1 MPPSPRGKAVPQLR
15 RSTGRSRLRSELDHR
30 TCPKASRGGLTQP
43 LPVPDPLRT
52 AARPTRPLEP
62 ILFPKLRIQFA
73 DFPYLHYCYQLEA
86 VHLGDL
92 LRIWVRTGE
101 KITPSP
107 QDFQG
112 PTAVQRTPREARCFT
127 VATSL
132 SRAQPIPGSWLLT
145 KKRELFPRLPPTS
158 PGSFALPRVAP
169 KRQSP
174 QPGTGILTR
183 FPFDRCG

>member
-1 MPPSPRGKAVPQLR
+1 MGPTSPKG
-15 RSTGRSRLRSELDHR
+15 S
-30 TCPKASRGGLTQP
+30 
-43 LPVPDPLRT
+43 
-52 AARPTRPLEP
+52 ARPTGRPTRFQHKAQTPRPSEP
-62 ILFPKLRIQFA
+62 ILIPKLRIQFA
-73 DFPYLHYCYQLEA
+73 DFPYLHYCYRLEA

-92 LRIWVRTGE
+92 LRIWVRTGG
-101 KITPSP
+101 KITQPP

-158 PGSFALPRVAP
+158 PGSFALPRSVP
-169 KRQSP
+169 KHQSP
-174 QPGTGILTR
+174 RPGTGILTR